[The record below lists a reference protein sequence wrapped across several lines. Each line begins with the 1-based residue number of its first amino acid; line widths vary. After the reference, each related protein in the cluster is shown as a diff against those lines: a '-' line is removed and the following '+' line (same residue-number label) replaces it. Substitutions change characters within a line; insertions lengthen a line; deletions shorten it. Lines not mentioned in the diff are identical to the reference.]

1 MFNSFQTIETAESV
15 NDSFSPESNILHIV
29 DFDALTVEIFI
40 NYLYTDSL
48 EINMPDFDY
57 SSLDVDEEDKLN
69 CNGNSYR
76 NELHTHV
83 FIELFKMADKYCTH
97 RLKQICEFRLLKLVN
112 VETTVELLILSYLH
126 NSNKLKQKC
135 FEFLTDNVANIIAQP
150 GWVHLERNYPP
161 LLAEAFRVL
170 YLKQNQ

>member
-1 MFNSFQTIETAESV
+1 MFNSFQTIETAEL
-15 NDSFSPESNILHIV
+15 DSNILHIV

-40 NYLYTDSL
+40 NYLYTDTL
-48 EINMPDFDY
+48 EINMLDCGY
-57 SSLDVDEEDKLN
+57 SSLEVDEEEKRN
-69 CNGNSYR
+69 CNGISYR

-97 RLKQICEFRLLKLVN
+97 RLKQICEFQLLKLVN
-112 VETTVELLILSYLH
+112 AETTVELLILSYLH
-126 NSNKLKQKC
+126 NSNKLKRKC
-135 FEFLTDNVANIIAQP
+135 FEFLTDNVASIIAQP
-150 GWVHLERNYPP
+150 DWVHLERNYPS